1 MHLYFRKVEG
11 MRTRQMLRLAR
22 ATLCFLLIGVDSTT
36 EASFQK
42 RSVGKYGRKFSNM
55 GKNEPAGKSKIRSFN
70 RLTAKHFG
78 DLWG

>member
-1 MHLYFRKVEG
+1 

-22 ATLCFLLIGVDSTT
+22 ATLFFLLMVSTT
-36 EASFQK
+36 GASFQK
-42 RSVGKYGRKFSNM
+42 RSVGKYGRNFQIWVKTNPL
-55 GKNEPAGKSKIRSFN
+55 GNQRSV